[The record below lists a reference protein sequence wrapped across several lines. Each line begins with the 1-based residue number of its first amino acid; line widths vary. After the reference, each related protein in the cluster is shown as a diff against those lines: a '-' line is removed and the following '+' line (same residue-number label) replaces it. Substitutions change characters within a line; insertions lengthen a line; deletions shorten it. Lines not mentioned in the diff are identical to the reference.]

1 MSKTS
6 TVEPAGLSS
15 SGKPLITKTEP
26 KNGIRVSKRAVL
38 LLAIPTALAGAVV
51 IYNIFSRGDAPTLA
65 SADKPKSVES
75 AMDVA
80 ESINQ
85 KAERPVA
92 PSLPMASDQHDA
104 PVAGDKPNAKSSTN
118 QAAAP
123 DLSHAAPPN
132 EQPKPLT
139 PAEQAAQRLA
149 DERLQR
155 LQQAMDAATK
165 TKSFRDT
172 NGGAPMDN
180 SSTNHGAIGQVSGL
194 GLAANGAGFNPG
206 SLLGNAAAQGAQG
219 DQKDKKA
226 FLQAAKTEIA
236 TPTLAASVKPAQSP
250 FEINS
255 GTVIPAVLVTGL
267 NSDLPGEIIGQVS
280 ENVFD
285 SATGNHLLI
294 PKGAKLFGQ
303 YDSQVS
309 YGQNRLL
316 VAWQRIIFP
325 NGSTLEIGGM
335 GGVDKTGSAGF
346 EDQVDNHYWR
356 LFTGALLTSI
366 FSAGI
371 QLSQPQTSSNNNGV
385 QGTGQTIGA
394 AVGQQ
399 IGQLGVSISQKN
411 LAIQP
416 TIVIRQG
423 YRFSV
428 MVDKDVVFPGAYQ

>member
-1 MSKTS
+1 MSNTS
-6 TVEPAGLSS
+6 TIEPAGLSAN
-15 SGKPLITKTEP
+15 GAPIQTRPQTTNPL
-26 KNGIRVSKRAVL
+26 RVSGRALL
-38 LLAIPTALAGAVV
+38 LLAIPAALAVGVV
-51 IYNIFSRGDAPTLA
+51 MYNIFTRGEESISAKE
-65 SADKPKSVES
+65 ADKPKPVES

-85 KAERPVA
+85 NAYRPVVPALQTQTQDQPEQVEARISSA
-92 PSLPMASDQHDA
+92 PQILAVPQESA
-104 PVAGDKPNAKSSTN
+104 PN
-118 QAAAP
+118 
-123 DLSHAAPPN
+123 
-132 EQPKPLT
+132 KPLT
-139 PAEQAAQRLA
+139 PEELAAQRLA
-149 DERLQR
+149 EERLQR
-155 LQQAMDAATK
+155 LSQAMGADTK
-165 TKSFRDT
+165 TKAFQAGDSERERNST
-172 NGGAPMDN
+172 AGGTSQPA
-180 SSTNHGAIGQVSGL
+180 SIASQ
-194 GLAANGAGFNPG
+194 LAAAGYNPAGLLGAGG
-206 SLLGNAAAQGAQG
+206 GGV
-219 DQKDKKA
+219 KDDPNGQADKQA
-226 FLQAAKTEIA
+226 FLKTAQAELA
-236 TPTLAASVKPAQSP
+236 TPILPASVKAARSA

-267 NSDLPGEIIGQVS
+267 NSDLPGEIIAQVS
-280 ENVFD
+280 ESVFD

-294 PKGAKLFGQ
+294 PKGAKLFGR

-309 YGQNRLL
+309 YGQQRLL
-316 VAWQRIIFP
+316 VAWQRVIFP

-371 QLSQPQTSSNNNGV
+371 QLSQPQTSNNNGV
-385 QGTGQTIGA
+385 QSTGQTIGA

-411 LAIQP
+411 LAIAP

-428 MVDKDVVFPGAYQ
+428 MVNKDVVFPGAYQ

>member
-1 MSKTS
+1 MSKPS
-6 TVEPAGLSS
+6 TIEPAGLSS
-15 SGKPLITKTEP
+15 SGKPLTTKTEP
-26 KNGIRVSKRAVL
+26 KLGIRVSKRAAL
-38 LLAIPTALAGAVV
+38 LLAIPVALAGGVV
-51 IYNIFSRGDAPTLA
+51 IYNIFSRGDEPTLA
-65 SADKPKSVES
+65 PADKPKSVES

-92 PSLPMASDQHDA
+92 LSLP
-104 PVAGDKPNAKSSTN
+104 V
-118 QAAAP
+118 AAP
-123 DLSHAAPPN
+123 TDATPATTQPAGAGAAPRLPN
-132 EQPKPLT
+132 TATVNEAPKTLT
-139 PAEQAAQRLA
+139 LAEQAAQRLA

-165 TKSFRDT
+165 TKSFREGE
-172 NGGAPMDN
+172 GGMQAGNNPAGGGIN
-180 SSTNHGAIGQVSGL
+180 PSSNPYAA
-194 GLAANGAGFNPG
+194 LASAGFNPA
-206 SLLGNAAAQGAQG
+206 SLLGAGGMGKDDPNG
-219 DQKDKKA
+219 QKDKSA
-226 FLQAAKTEIA
+226 FLQSAKTEIA
-236 TPTLAASVKPAQSP
+236 APILAASVKPAMSP

-267 NSDLPGEIIGQVS
+267 NSDLPGSIIGQVS

-285 SATGNHLLI
+285 TATGNHLLI

-316 VAWQRIIFP
+316 VAWQRVIFP

-371 QLSQPQTSSNNNGV
+371 QLSQPQTSNNNGV

-411 LAIQP
+411 LAIAP

>member
-1 MSKTS
+1 MSKPS
-6 TVEPAGLSS
+6 TIEPAGLSS
-15 SGKPLITKTEP
+15 SGKPLTTKTEP
-26 KNGIRVSKRAVL
+26 KLGIRVSKRAAL
-38 LLAIPTALAGAVV
+38 LLAIPVALAGGVV
-51 IYNIFSRGDAPTLA
+51 IYNIFSRGDEPTLA
-65 SADKPKSVES
+65 PADKPKSVES

-85 KAERPVA
+85 KAALPVA
-92 PSLPMASDQHDA
+92 PSLPTASDQHGA
-104 PVAGDKPNAKSSTN
+104 SVAGDKPNAKPTN

-123 DLSHAAPPN
+123 DLSHATPSN

-155 LQQAMDAATK
+155 LLQAMDASTK
-165 TKSFRDT
+165 TKSFRDA
-172 NGGAPMDN
+172 NGGAPMDE
-180 SSTNHGAIGQVSGL
+180 SSINRGALGQVSGL
-194 GLAANGAGFNPG
+194 GLAASGSGFNPG
-206 SLLGNAAAQGAQG
+206 SLLGNDAGQSTQG

-226 FLQAAKTEIA
+226 FLQAAKAEIA
-236 TPTLAASVKPAQSP
+236 TPSLAASVKPAQSP

-285 SATGNHLLI
+285 TATGNHLLI

-371 QLSQPQTSSNNNGV
+371 QLSQPQTSNNNGV

>member
-1 MSKTS
+1 MSKPS
-6 TVEPAGLSS
+6 TIEPAGLSS
-15 SGKPLITKTEP
+15 SGKPLTTKTEP
-26 KNGIRVSKRAVL
+26 KLGIRVSKRAAL
-38 LLAIPTALAGAVV
+38 LLAIPVALAGGVV
-51 IYNIFSRGDAPTLA
+51 IYNIFSRGDEPTLA
-65 SADKPKSVES
+65 PADKPKSVES

-85 KAERPVA
+85 KAARPVA
-92 PSLPMASDQHDA
+92 PSLPMASDQHGA
-104 PVAGDKPNAKSSTN
+104 SVAGDKPNAKPTN

-123 DLSHAAPPN
+123 DLSHATPSN

-155 LQQAMDAATK
+155 LQQAMDASTK
-165 TKSFRDT
+165 TKSFRDA
-172 NGGAPMDN
+172 NGGAPMDE
-180 SSTNHGAIGQVSGL
+180 SSINRGALGQVSGL
-194 GLAANGAGFNPG
+194 GLAASGSGFNPG
-206 SLLGNAAAQGAQG
+206 SLLGNAAGQGTQG

-226 FLQAAKTEIA
+226 FLQAAKAEIA

-267 NSDLPGEIIGQVS
+267 NSDLPGKIIGQVS

-285 SATGNHLLI
+285 TATGNHLLI

-371 QLSQPQTSSNNNGV
+371 QLSQPQTSNNNGV

>member
-15 SGKPLITKTEP
+15 NGKPLDTKP
-26 KNGIRVSKRAVL
+26 KPNVGQHISKRAVL
-38 LLAIPTALAGAVV
+38 LLAIPAALAGGVV
-51 IYNIFSRGDAPTLA
+51 VYNIFSRSDAPTLTQA
-65 SADKPKSVES
+65 EKPKSVES

-92 PSLPMASDQHDA
+92 PTLSPPPTTHDTPVAAQPAGTPQLPNAA
-104 PVAGDKPNAKSSTN
+104 PV
-118 QAAAP
+118 
-123 DLSHAAPPN
+123 N
-132 EQPKPLT
+132 EAPKPLT

-155 LQQAMDAATK
+155 LSQAMDAATK
-165 TKSFRDT
+165 TKAFREGEGNMQALDASV
-172 NGGAPMDN
+172 GGGR
-180 SSTNHGAIGQVSGL
+180 SQVNPLSG
-194 GLAANGAGFNPG
+194 GLTSAGFNPA
-206 SLLGNAAAQGAQG
+206 SLLGVGGMGKDDPNG
-219 DQKDKKA
+219 QKDKQS
-226 FLQAAKTEIA
+226 FLQSAQAEIA
-236 TPTLAASVKPAQSP
+236 TPILPASIKPAQSP

-267 NSDLPGEIIGQVS
+267 NSDLPGEIIAQVS
-280 ENVFD
+280 ESVFD
-285 SATGNHLLI
+285 TATGNHLLI
-294 PKGAKLFGQ
+294 PKGAKLFGR

-316 VAWQRIIFP
+316 VAWQRVIFP

-346 EDQVDNHYWR
+346 NDQVDNHYWR

-371 QLSQPQTSSNNNGV
+371 QLSQPQTSGNLNGAPNM
-385 QGTGQTIGA
+385 GQTIGS

-399 IGQLGVSISQKN
+399 IGQLGVAISQKN

>member
-1 MSKTS
+1 MSKPS
-6 TVEPAGLSS
+6 TIEPAGLSS
-15 SGKPLITKTEP
+15 SGKPLTTKTEP
-26 KNGIRVSKRAVL
+26 KLGIRVSKRAAL
-38 LLAIPTALAGAVV
+38 LLAIPVALAGGVV
-51 IYNIFSRGDAPTLA
+51 IYNIFSRGDEPTLA
-65 SADKPKSVES
+65 PADKPKSVES

-85 KAERPVA
+85 KAARPAA
-92 PSLPMASDQHDA
+92 PSLPTASDQHGA
-104 PVAGDKPNAKSSTN
+104 SVTGDKPNAKPTN

-123 DLSHAAPPN
+123 DLSHATPSN

-155 LQQAMDAATK
+155 LQQAMDASTK
-165 TKSFRDT
+165 TKSFRDA
-172 NGGAPMDN
+172 NGGAPMDE
-180 SSTNHGAIGQVSGL
+180 SSINRGALGQVSGL
-194 GLAANGAGFNPG
+194 GLAASGSGFNPG
-206 SLLGNAAAQGAQG
+206 SLLGNAAGQGTQS

-226 FLQAAKTEIA
+226 FLQAAKAEIA

-285 SATGNHLLI
+285 TATGNHLLI

-371 QLSQPQTSSNNNGV
+371 QLSQPQTSNNNGV

>member
-1 MSKTS
+1 MSKTP

-15 SGKPLITKTEP
+15 SGKPLTTKTEP
-26 KNGIRVSKRAVL
+26 KLGIRVSKRAAL
-38 LLAIPTALAGAVV
+38 LLAIPVALAGGVV
-51 IYNIFSRGDAPTLA
+51 IYNIFSRGDEPTLA
-65 SADKPKSVES
+65 SADKPKTVES

-85 KAERPVA
+85 KAARLVA
-92 PSLPMASDQHDA
+92 PSLPTASDQHSGSA
-104 PVAGDKPNAKSSTN
+104 ASDKPNAKPTTN

-123 DLSHAAPPN
+123 DLSHATPSN

-165 TKSFRDT
+165 TKSFRDA
-172 NGGAPMDN
+172 NGGAPMDEPSIN
-180 SSTNHGAIGQVSGL
+180 RGSLGQVSGL
-194 GLAANGAGFNPG
+194 GLAASGSGFNPG
-206 SLLGNAAAQGAQG
+206 SLLGNAAGQGTQG

-226 FLQAAKTEIA
+226 FLQAAKAEIA

-285 SATGNHLLI
+285 TATGNHLLI

-371 QLSQPQTSSNNNGV
+371 QLSQPQTSNNNGV

-428 MVDKDVVFPGAYQ
+428 MVDKDAVFPGAYQ

>member
-15 SGKPLITKTEP
+15 NGKPLDTKP
-26 KNGIRVSKRAVL
+26 KPNVVQHISKRAVL
-38 LLAIPTALAGAVV
+38 LLAIPAALAGAVV
-51 IYNIFSRGDAPTLA
+51 VYNIFSRGNAPTLTQA
-65 SADKPKSVES
+65 EKPKSVES

-85 KAERPVA
+85 KAERPIA
-92 PSLPMASDQHDA
+92 PTLPPPPTTHD
-104 PVAGDKPNAKSSTN
+104 DKAKPPSTADTPQLPNA
-118 QAAAP
+118 AP
-123 DLSHAAPPN
+123 AN
-132 EQPKPLT
+132 EPPKPLT
-139 PAEQAAQRLA
+139 AQEQAAQRLA

-155 LQQAMDAATK
+155 LIQAMDAATK
-165 TKSFRDT
+165 TKAFREGEGNMQALDASSS
-172 NGGAPMDN
+172 GGRSQASPL
-180 SSTNHGAIGQVSGL
+180 SG
-194 GLAANGAGFNPG
+194 GLTSAGFNPA
-206 SLLGNAAAQGAQG
+206 SLLGLGGMGKG
-219 DQKDKKA
+219 DPNGQKDKQS
-226 FLQAAKTEIA
+226 FLQSAQAEIA
-236 TPTLAASVKPAQSP
+236 TPILPASVKPAQSP

-267 NSDLPGEIIGQVS
+267 NSDLPGEIIAQVS
-280 ENVFD
+280 ESVFD
-285 SATGNHLLI
+285 TATGNHLLI
-294 PKGAKLFGQ
+294 PKGAKLFGR

-316 VAWQRIIFP
+316 VAWQRVIFP
-325 NGSTLEIGGM
+325 NGATLEIGGM
-335 GGVDKTGSAGF
+335 GGVDKTGGAGF

-371 QLSQPQTSSNNNGV
+371 QLSQPQTSSNINGAPNM
-385 QGTGQTIGA
+385 GQTIGA
-394 AVGQQ
+394 SVGQQ
-399 IGQLGVSISQKN
+399 IGQLGVAISQKN
-411 LAIQP
+411 LAIAP